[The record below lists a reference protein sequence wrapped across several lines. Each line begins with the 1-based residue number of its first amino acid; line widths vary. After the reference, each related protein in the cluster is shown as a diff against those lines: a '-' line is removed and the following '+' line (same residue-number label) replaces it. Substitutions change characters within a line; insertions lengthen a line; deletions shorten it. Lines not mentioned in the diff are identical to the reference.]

1 MLKKTIYNIFLVV
14 ALSVLLVN
22 LCQVQADLSQY
33 PLYSDEDL
41 LAIKLH
47 NNMRNIEKN
56 KHIALRLG
64 MPFRIYKSTHASEI
78 STASTTTTRETTT
91 TAKET
96 TTTTAKETTTTT
108 AKETTTTEKPKVK
121 AYQYSIDSI
130 NDELSKIMWINFI
143 RTIQSGLYHAKYR
156 LYNTKRT
163 TTKKSETTTSSTNK
177 ITTTTEKPKV
187 YLHEALYAYP
197 RFGRK

>member
-56 KHIALRLG
+56 KYFALMLG
-64 MPFRIYKSTHASEI
+64 IPFQIYKSTQASEI
-78 STASTTTTRETTT
+78 STISTS
-91 TAKET
+91 
-96 TTTTAKETTTTT
+96 
-108 AKETTTTEKPKVK
+108 TTTTEKPKVK

-163 TTKKSETTTSSTNK
+163 TTTKSETTTSSTNK